1 MFTTFEASAFL
12 KNCCSIFNNISF
24 KQVERRREEMNN
36 LLPRDNND
44 PRAS

>member
-24 KQVERRREEMNN
+24 KQVERRRGDEQ
-36 LLPRDNND
+36 PAAKR
-44 PRAS
+44 

>member
-24 KQVERRREEMNN
+24 KQVERRRRGDEQ
-36 LLPRDNND
+36 PAAKR
-44 PRAS
+44 